1 MWARFGSFLRAWLGR
16 RTFERGLA
24 EELRFHIDAYAADL
38 ERAGVSPGEAQ
49 RRARGAFG
57 SAEAVRDDCRQ
68 ARGLRL
74 IDECVQDLRY
84 AVRVM
89 KRTPGFA
96 TAAIVSLGL
105 GIGAN
110 TSIFSLIDAV
120 LLRSLPVESPSEL
133 RFLAHG
139 LGDQPE
145 TNSNYPLLQRYRT
158 VDAFAGVTAFRPT
171 TFKVGVGTDV
181 ELIQGQYVSGNY
193 HAIVGARI
201 AYGRGFVSEPDRPG
215 GQEDIAVISDAYW
228 TRRFGRSPDVLART
242 ITVQDRT
249 VSIVGV
255 TAPGFGGLEPGTAI
269 DMTLP
274 LSAYVRADRGF
285 LEMHAG
291 FTSMPLVRG
300 SAQASR
306 TRRLERRRTPS
317 FNSSWPSLNSSG
329 LESSCLTRLR
339 WRGSSPRRRARP
351 ACGASFAH
359 PC

>member
-1 MWARFGSFLRAWLGR
+1 MWARLGR

-228 TRRFGRSPDVLART
+228 TRRFGRSPDVLARA
-242 ITVQDRT
+242 ITVQDSQS
-249 VSIVGV
+249 VMG
-255 TAPGFGGLEPGTAI
+255 
-269 DMTLP
+269 
-274 LSAYVRADRGF
+274 
-285 LEMHAG
+285 HH
-291 FTSMPLVRG
+291 
-300 SAQASR
+300 
-306 TRRLERRRTPS
+306 RRR
-317 FNSSWPSLNSSG
+317 
-329 LESSCLTRLR
+329 
-339 WRGSSPRRRARP
+339 
-351 ACGASFAH
+351 
-359 PC
+359 